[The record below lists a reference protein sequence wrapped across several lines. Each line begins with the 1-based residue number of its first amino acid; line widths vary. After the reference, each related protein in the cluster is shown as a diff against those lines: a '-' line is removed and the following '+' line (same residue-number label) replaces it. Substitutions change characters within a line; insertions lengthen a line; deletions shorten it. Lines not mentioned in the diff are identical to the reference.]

1 MPHRRKFKGC
11 ALEYMDAGI
20 KRIGIMEE
28 LIKRINELSRKS
40 KSEGLS
46 DEEKA
51 EQAQLRQRYIQ
62 AFRQGMMNTL
72 EGVYIVD
79 ENGNKKKLE
88 KRR

>member
-1 MPHRRKFKGC
+1 
-11 ALEYMDAGI
+11 
-20 KRIGIMEE
+20 MEE

-40 KSEGLS
+40 KAQGLT
-46 DEEKA
+46 DAEKE

>member
-1 MPHRRKFKGC
+1 
-11 ALEYMDAGI
+11 
-20 KRIGIMEE
+20 MEE

-51 EQAQLRQRYIQ
+51 EQAQLRQKYIQ
-62 AFRQGMMNTL
+62 AFRQGVMNTL
-72 EGVYIVD
+72 DGVYIVD

-88 KRR
+88 KRG